1 MNITHHN
8 FPCHGAGK
16 GVVHICC
23 PRRLGWKN
31 SPYRHRPSTAA
42 KASTVILP
50 RAQLT
55 SSDGLPTEVSAGLCD
70 MLTPPLVS
78 VNHTT
83 PCYFILTVITILN
96 DLIYVYLFS
105 YDVFPA
111 RT

>member
-1 MNITHHN
+1 M
-8 FPCHGAGK
+8 
-16 GVVHICC
+16 
-23 PRRLGWKN
+23 
-31 SPYRHRPSTAA
+31 AA

-55 SSDGLPTEVSAGLCD
+55 SSDGLPTEVSAGLCH
-70 MLTPPLVS
+70 MLTPRLVS
-78 VNHTT
+78 VNHIT
-83 PCYFILTVITILN
+83 PCYFTLTDILN